1 MKSGAKKKSQQES
14 DVRLVTTS
22 FRVET
27 DLLDEFRTKA
37 RKNFRSPSWEIR
49 RLMTEYIKEEAA

>member
-1 MKSGAKKKSQQES
+1 MRSATKKKSAQAS
-14 DVRLVTTS
+14 DGRLVTTS

-27 DLLDEFRTKA
+27 DLLDEFRAKA

-49 RLMTEYIKEEAA
+49 RLMTEYINEEAA